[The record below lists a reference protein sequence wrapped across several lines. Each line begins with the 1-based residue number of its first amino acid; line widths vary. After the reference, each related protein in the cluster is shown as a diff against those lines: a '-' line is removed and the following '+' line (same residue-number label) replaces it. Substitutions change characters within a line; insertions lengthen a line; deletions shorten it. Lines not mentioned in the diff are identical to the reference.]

1 MSRKR
6 KPTIDGNAL
15 IRTKAFAPRRF
26 MTEVNRLRE
35 QGATDGEI
43 VAAMAASKVAAGA
56 ARPSRQELTGHD
68 DRAAMTIHSS
78 RQSDCFG
85 FEDPLIGLYV
95 KLERAIDRRRPCH
108 DNMCE
113 IASGRGPHRY
123 ALLCATCGTFRGWLP
138 KAAALFVAKTICV
151 VGALDVPL
159 IWRDETVLR

>member
-68 DRAAMTIHSS
+68 DRAAMTILLRLRRSADRIIREARTRHRSAPTVP
-78 RQSDCFG
+78 RQHVRNRLRPRAP
-85 FEDPLIGLYV
+85 PL
-95 KLERAIDRRRPCH
+95 RAVVCNLRDIPWLAAEGRRPL
-108 DNMCE
+108 
-113 IASGRGPHRY
+113 RG
-123 ALLCATCGTFRGWLP
+123 
-138 KAAALFVAKTICV
+138 
-151 VGALDVPL
+151 
-159 IWRDETVLR
+159 